1 MNTLVLRDVIPALA
15 RRGGA
20 GAFLSVP
27 GEAVAVRS
35 PKVVLALV
43 MVQVLFATLPVVV
56 KVALRD
62 LSSPALALLRVAGAA
77 ALFFAL
83 HGALV
88 RERVHSWRDYG
99 LLALYSLFGVI
110 ANQLLYITAL
120 TLTTATAA
128 QTLVAAGPAMTL
140 LAAILLG
147 KETATRAKWLGIALA
162 GSGALLLVG
171 VGVHEGSVAGNLLA
185 LCNVASYS
193 VYLVISRGLLKRYN
207 ALTVITWVFA
217 FGVVGMLPWGLLPA
231 LREAGGMG
239 AGTWAALTYI
249 VVGPTVAAYYLN
261 LWASRRVEASLVST
275 FVYLQPVMTAL
286 LAVPL
291 LHERIS
297 WTMLPAVALIFA
309 GVAVAIRAG
318 RTRRSPVPSPE
329 DQEVVEP

>member
-1 MNTLVLRDVIPALA
+1 L
-15 RRGGA
+15 
-20 GAFLSVP
+20 
-27 GEAVAVRS
+27 RS
-35 PKVVLALV
+35 PKVILALV

-56 KVALRD
+56 KVVLRD
-62 LSSPALALLRVAGAA
+62 LSSPALALLRVSGAA
-77 ALFFAL
+77 ALFFIL
-83 HGALV
+83 QSTLV
-88 RERVHSWRDYG
+88 RERIHSWRDYG

-120 TLTTATAA
+120 TMTTATAA

-140 LAAILLG
+140 LVAILLG
-147 KETATRAKWLGIALA
+147 KETATRAKWIGIALA
-162 GSGALLLVG
+162 GSGALMLVG
-171 VGVHEGSVAGNLLA
+171 AGVGEGSVAGNLLA

-193 VYLVISRGLLKRYN
+193 VYLVISRGLLKRYH

-231 LREAGGMG
+231 VREVGAMG
-239 AGTWAALTYI
+239 ADTWAALAYI

-297 WTMLPAVALIFA
+297 WTIIPAMALIFS
-309 GVAVAIRAG
+309 GVSVAIRAG

>member
-1 MNTLVLRDVIPALA
+1 LKSPRVI
-15 RRGGA
+15 
-20 GAFLSVP
+20 
-27 GEAVAVRS
+27 
-35 PKVVLALV
+35 LALV
-43 MVQVLFATLPVVV
+43 LVQVLFATLPVVV

-62 LSSPALALLRVAGAA
+62 LSSPALALLRVTGAA
-77 ALFFAL
+77 ALFL
-83 HGALV
+83 VLQRSIV
-88 RERVHSWRDYG
+88 RERIRSWRDYG

-140 LAAILLG
+140 LVAIVLG

-171 VGVHEGSVAGNLLA
+171 VGVQTGSVAGNLLA

-193 VYLVISRGLLKRYN
+193 VYLVISRGLLKRYDP
-207 ALTVITWVFA
+207 LTVITWVFA
-217 FGVVGMLPWGLLPA
+217 FGVVGMVPWGLLPVI
-231 LREAGGMG
+231 REAGGISTT
-239 AGTWAALTYI
+239 TWAALAYI
-249 VVGPTVAAYYLN
+249 IVCPTVAAYYLN

-275 FVYLQPVMTAL
+275 FVYLQPAMTAL

-297 WTMLPAVALIFA
+297 LTMIPAVALIFA

-318 RTRRSPVPSPE
+318 RSRRATVTSTVE
-329 DQEVVEP
+329 QVVVVR

>member
-1 MNTLVLRDVIPALA
+1 MK
-15 RRGGA
+15 
-20 GAFLSVP
+20 
-27 GEAVAVRS
+27 S
-35 PKVVLALV
+35 PKVLLALLL
-43 MVQVLFATLPVVV
+43 VQVLFATLPVVV

-62 LSSPALALLRVAGAA
+62 LSSPALALLRVSGAA
-77 ALFFAL
+77 ALFFVLQSTIA
-83 HGALV
+83 
-88 RERVHSWRDYG
+88 RERVRGWRDYG
-99 LLALYSLFGVI
+99 LLAVYSLFGVI

-120 TLTTATAA
+120 SMTTATAA

-140 LAAILLG
+140 LVAILLG
-147 KETATRAKWLGIALA
+147 KETATRAKWLGIGLA
-162 GSGALLLVG
+162 GSGALMLVG
-171 VGVHEGSVAGNLLA
+171 VGVHEGSAAGNLLA

-207 ALTVITWVFA
+207 ALTVITWVFG
-217 FGVVGMLPWGLLPA
+217 FGVLGMLPWGLGPV
-231 LREAGGMG
+231 LREAGGIRLT
-239 AGTWAALTYI
+239 TWLAMAYI

-275 FVYLQPVMTAL
+275 FVYLQPAMTAL

-309 GVAVAIRAG
+309 GVTVAIRAG
-318 RTRRSPVPSPE
+318 RSRRSPTPSPE

>member
-1 MNTLVLRDVIPALA
+1 VNTLVLRDVIRPSP
-15 RRGGA
+15 GVA
-20 GAFLSVP
+20 GPVLFCPSR
-27 GEAVAVRS
+27 EAVVLRS
-35 PKVVLALV
+35 PKVILALV
-43 MVQVLFATLPVVV
+43 LVQVLFATLPVVV
-56 KVALRD
+56 KVVLRD
-62 LSSPALALLRVAGAA
+62 LSSPALALLRVTGAA
-77 ALFFAL
+77 ALFFIL
-83 HGALV
+83 QSTLV

-120 TLTTATAA
+120 TMTTATAA

-140 LAAILLG
+140 LVAILLG
-147 KETATRAKWLGIALA
+147 KETATRAKWIGIALA
-162 GSGALLLVG
+162 GSGALMLVG
-171 VGVHEGSVAGNLLA
+171 VGVGEGSVAGNLLA

-231 LREAGGMG
+231 VREMGSMG
-239 AGTWAALTYI
+239 ADTWAALAYI

-297 WTMLPAVALIFA
+297 WTMIPAVALIFA
-309 GVAVAIRAG
+309 GVSVAIRAG

>member
-1 MNTLVLRDVIPALA
+1 M
-15 RRGGA
+15 
-20 GAFLSVP
+20 
-27 GEAVAVRS
+27 RS
-35 PKVVLALV
+35 PKVILALV

-56 KVALRD
+56 KVVLRD
-62 LSSPALALLRVAGAA
+62 LSSPALALLRVSGAA
-77 ALFFAL
+77 VLFFIL
-83 HGALV
+83 QSTLV

-120 TLTTATAA
+120 TMTTATAA
-128 QTLVAAGPAMTL
+128 QTLVTAGPAMTL
-140 LAAILLG
+140 LVAILLG
-147 KETATRAKWLGIALA
+147 KEMATRAKWIGIALA
-162 GSGALLLVG
+162 GSGALMLVG
-171 VGVHEGSVAGNLLA
+171 VGVGEGSVAGNLLA

-193 VYLVISRGLLKRYN
+193 VYLVISRGLLKRYH

-217 FGVVGMLPWGLLPA
+217 FGVVGMLPWGLLPVV
-231 LREAGGMG
+231 REVGSMG
-239 AGTWAALTYI
+239 AETWAALAYI

-297 WTMLPAVALIFA
+297 WTMIPAVALIFA
-309 GVAVAIRAG
+309 GVSVAIRAG
-318 RTRRSPVPSPE
+318 RTRTSAVPSPE

>member
-1 MNTLVLRDVIPALA
+1 M
-15 RRGGA
+15 
-20 GAFLSVP
+20 
-27 GEAVAVRS
+27 RS
-35 PKVVLALV
+35 PKVILALL

-56 KVALRD
+56 KVVLRD
-62 LSSPALALLRVAGAA
+62 LSSPALALLRVTGAA
-77 ALFFAL
+77 ALFL
-83 HGALV
+83 VLQSTLV

-120 TLTTATAA
+120 SLTTATAA

-140 LAAILLG
+140 LVAILLG
-147 KETATRAKWLGIALA
+147 KETATRAKWTGIALA
-162 GSGALLLVG
+162 GSGALMLVG
-171 VGVHEGSVAGNLLA
+171 IGVGEGSVAGNLLA

-231 LREAGGMG
+231 AREVGSMG
-239 AGTWAALTYI
+239 ADTWAALAYI

-297 WTMLPAVALIFA
+297 WIMIPAVALIFA
-309 GVAVAIRAG
+309 GVSVAIRAG

>member
-1 MNTLVLRDVIPALA
+1 LK
-15 RRGGA
+15 
-20 GAFLSVP
+20 
-27 GEAVAVRS
+27 S
-35 PKVVLALV
+35 PKVLLALV
-43 MVQVLFATLPVVV
+43 LVQVLFATLPVAV

-62 LSSPALALLRVAGAA
+62 LSSPALALLRVSGAA
-77 ALFFAL
+77 ALFFVL
-83 HGALV
+83 QMTIT
-88 RERVHSWRDYG
+88 RERVRSWRDYG

-120 TLTTATAA
+120 TMTTATAA

-140 LAAILLG
+140 LVAILLG

-171 VGVHEGSVAGNLLA
+171 VGVGEGSAAGNLLA

-207 ALTVITWVFA
+207 ALTVITWVFG
-217 FGVVGMLPWGLLPA
+217 FGVLGMLPWGLVPV
-231 LREAGGMG
+231 LREAGGIRL
-239 AGTWAALTYI
+239 ATWLAMAYI

-275 FVYLQPVMTAL
+275 FVYLQPAMTAL

-309 GVAVAIRAG
+309 GVTVAIRAG
-318 RTRRSPVPSPE
+318 RTRRSPTPSPE

>member
-1 MNTLVLRDVIPALA
+1 MK
-15 RRGGA
+15 
-20 GAFLSVP
+20 
-27 GEAVAVRS
+27 S
-35 PKVVLALV
+35 PKVILALV
-43 MVQVLFATLPVVV
+43 LVQVLFATLPVAV
-56 KVALRD
+56 KIALRD
-62 LSSPALALLRVAGAA
+62 LSSPALALLRVSGAA
-77 ALFFAL
+77 ALFFVLA
-83 HGALV
+83 ATIT
-88 RERVHSWRDYG
+88 RERIQSWRDYG

-120 TLTTATAA
+120 SMTTATAA

-140 LAAILLG
+140 LVAILLG
-147 KETATRAKWLGIALA
+147 KGTATRAKWLGIGLA
-162 GSGALLLVG
+162 GTGALMLVG
-171 VGVHEGSVAGNLLA
+171 VGVHEGSAAGNLLA
-185 LCNVASYS
+185 LSNVASYS

-207 ALTVITWVFA
+207 ALTVISWVFGI
-217 FGVVGMLPWGLLPA
+217 GVLGMLPWGLGPV
-231 LREAGGMG
+231 LREAGGIQP
-239 AGTWAALTYI
+239 ATWLAIAYI

-309 GVAVAIRAG
+309 GVTVAIRAG
-318 RTRRSPVPSPE
+318 RTRRSPTPSPE

>member
-1 MNTLVLRDVIPALA
+1 MK
-15 RRGGA
+15 
-20 GAFLSVP
+20 
-27 GEAVAVRS
+27 S
-35 PKVVLALV
+35 PKVILALV
-43 MVQVLFATLPVVV
+43 LVQVLFATLPVMV
-56 KVALRD
+56 KVVLRD

-77 ALFFAL
+77 ALFFVL
-83 HGALV
+83 HASIV

-120 TLTTATAA
+120 TMTTATAA

-140 LAAILLG
+140 LVAILLG

-162 GSGALLLVG
+162 GSGALMLVG

-207 ALTVITWVFA
+207 ALTVITWVFG
-217 FGVVGMLPWGLLPA
+217 FGVLGMLPWGLLPA
-231 LREAGGMG
+231 IREVGGVST
-239 AGTWAALTYI
+239 ATWLALAYI

-275 FVYLQPVMTAL
+275 FVYLQPAMTAM

-297 WTMLPAVALIFA
+297 WTMIPAVALIFA
-309 GVAVAIRAG
+309 GVWVAIRAG
-318 RTRRSPVPSPE
+318 RTQRSPTPSPE

>member
-1 MNTLVLRDVIPALA
+1 M
-15 RRGGA
+15 
-20 GAFLSVP
+20 
-27 GEAVAVRS
+27 RS
-35 PKVVLALV
+35 PKVILALV

-77 ALFFAL
+77 ALFFIL
-83 HGALV
+83 HGTLV

-120 TLTTATAA
+120 SLTTATAA

-171 VGVHEGSVAGNLLA
+171 VGVHTGSAAGNLLA

-231 LREAGGMG
+231 VREVGGMG
-239 AGTWAALTYI
+239 ADTWAALAYI

-297 WTMLPAVALIFA
+297 WTMIPAVALIFA
-309 GVAVAIRAG
+309 GVSVAIRAG

>member
-1 MNTLVLRDVIPALA
+1 LK
-15 RRGGA
+15 
-20 GAFLSVP
+20 
-27 GEAVAVRS
+27 S
-35 PKVVLALV
+35 PKVILALV
-43 MVQVLFATLPVVV
+43 LVQVLFATLPVAV

-62 LSSPALALLRVAGAA
+62 LSSPALALLRVTGAA
-77 ALFFAL
+77 ALFL
-83 HGALV
+83 VLQRTIV
-88 RERVHSWRDYG
+88 RERIHSLRDYG
-99 LLALYSLFGVI
+99 LLAVYSLFGVI

-140 LAAILLG
+140 LVAILLR

-162 GSGALLLVG
+162 ASGALML

-193 VYLVISRGLLKRYN
+193 IYLVISRGLLKRYN

-217 FGVVGMLPWGLLPA
+217 FGVLGMLPWGLLPA
-231 LREAGGMG
+231 IRETGGMSG
-239 AGTWAALTYI
+239 TTWAAMAYI
-249 VVGPTVAAYYLN
+249 IVGPTVAAYYLN
-261 LWASRRVEASLVST
+261 LWASRKVEASLVST
-275 FVYLQPVMTAL
+275 FVYIQPVMTAL

-297 WTMLPAVALIFA
+297 PMMLPAVALIFA
-309 GVAVAIRAG
+309 GVWVAIRSG
-318 RTRRSPVPSPE
+318 RSRRSPTPSPE

>member
-1 MNTLVLRDVIPALA
+1 MK
-15 RRGGA
+15 
-20 GAFLSVP
+20 
-27 GEAVAVRS
+27 S
-35 PKVVLALV
+35 PKVILALV
-43 MVQVLFATLPVVV
+43 LVQVLFATLPVVV

-62 LSSPALALLRVAGAA
+62 LSSPALALLRVSGAA
-77 ALFFAL
+77 ALFLVL
-83 HGALV
+83 HRV
-88 RERVHSWRDYG
+88 TVHERIRSWRDYG

-120 TLTTATAA
+120 TMTTATAA

-140 LAAILLG
+140 LVAILLG

-207 ALTVITWVFA
+207 ALTVITWVFVI
-217 FGVVGMLPWGLLPA
+217 GVAGMLPWGLMPA

-239 AGTWAALTYI
+239 ADTWVALAYI

-275 FVYLQPVMTAL
+275 FVYLQPAMTAL

-297 WTMLPAVALIFA
+297 WTMIPAVALIFA